1 MANFD
6 FVLQYPLT
14 ITAESESEAKLRADE
29 WFIGIQEA
37 LLAAHE
43 RLIEKGGV
51 LIVGPATVV
60 PKEPERDKP
69 A

>member
-14 ITAESESEAKLRADE
+14 ITAESETEAKTRADE
-29 WFIGIQEA
+29 WFITIQQA
-37 LLAAHE
+37 LMEAHE

-51 LIVGPATVV
+51 LIVGPAVV
-60 PKEPERDKP
+60 VAQKP
-69 A
+69 PTDQPS

>member
-14 ITAESESEAKLRADE
+14 ITAESESEAKTRADE
-29 WFIGIQEA
+29 WFIGIQQA
-37 LLAAHE
+37 LMEAHE
-43 RLIEKGGV
+43 KLLEKGGV
-51 LIVGPATVV
+51 LIVGPAVV
-60 PKEPERDKP
+60 VAKEPKP